1 MKNLNTQTKGRLN
14 HRRVFFFGLIFLV
27 IITFAL
33 YMFFLGRTIFD
44 LVDRK
49 NAEGEVRLA
58 SSRISELE
66 LEVLDYNNTVTM
78 QKAYDLGFIN
88 NSSPEFVNRK
98 KAALLR

>member
-1 MKNLNTQTKGRLN
+1 MKTLNTNSKGRLN
-14 HRRVFFFGLIFLV
+14 HKRVFFFGLIFLIV
-27 IITFAL
+27 LSFTF

-49 NAEGEVRLA
+49 NAENEIRLA

-66 LEVLDYNNTVTM
+66 LEVLDYNNLVTM
-78 QKAYDLGFIN
+78 QKAYDLGFMN